1 MSNICPLGNTWIG
14 GGYWH
19 RNKCPHEKWFS
30 SWDCTSRNNSYRQN
44 VKISFQFQKMFNL
57 LLPVHFIPLKENARF
72 FQFPIISQCQHFILS
87 FFLSFILSF
96 FHFFKSYHGDR
107 AKSRDVVC
115 IKWFFL
121 KKTALWDLL
130 WLLSLIWLFFLSL
143 TDHVY
148 RKSSLNAIY
157 FDTFWEY
164 NSALKKAALMG
175 LRLIIKSRHFL
186 FSFYPL
192 FVLRSIP
199 HRSRSLLLS

>member
-1 MSNICPLGNTWIG
+1 ML
-14 GGYWH
+14 
-19 RNKCPHEKWFS
+19 
-30 SWDCTSRNNSYRQN
+30 RQN
-44 VKISFQFQKMFNL
+44 PNTPLPVFSLSRPLLSLSLSLSLSLFLSLAPPFQSLILIIVTYMYW
-57 LLPVHFIPLKENARF
+57 LPVHFIPLKENARF